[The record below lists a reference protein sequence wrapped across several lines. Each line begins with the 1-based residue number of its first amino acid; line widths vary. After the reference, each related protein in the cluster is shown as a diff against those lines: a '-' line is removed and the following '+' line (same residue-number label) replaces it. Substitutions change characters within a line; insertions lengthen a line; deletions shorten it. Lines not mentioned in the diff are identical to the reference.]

1 MFKINGGYKLELQTP
16 ETMKLFEI
24 TKKIIDKTKNR
35 EKVPSLEV
43 VEAVLVQ
50 CNIVDNQYQEKSEV
64 LYTFT
69 LNRSY
74 GYLLNVER

>member
-50 CNIVDNQYQEKSEV
+50 CNIADNQYQEKSEV